1 MSYKI
6 TSYSFKKAET
16 LGVDLK
22 PSSNKR
28 KKIDVFKDGKKIASI
43 GAAGMMDY
51 PNYIIKEGKKIAD
64 ERKKLYKK
72 RHNKDLQKIGSNG
85 YYANKILW

>member
-6 TSYSFKKAET
+6 TNYSFRKAET

-22 PSSNKR
+22 PSTNKK
-28 KKIDVFKDGKKIASI
+28 KKIDVFKNGKKIASV
-43 GAAGMMDY
+43 GALGMMDY
-51 PNYIIKEGKKIAD
+51 PNYLIKEGKQIAN

-72 RHNKDLQKIGSNG
+72 RHHKDLQKIGSNG
-85 YYANKILW
+85 YYANKLLW